1 MSLKQTE
8 DVLDGRTLGRLDR
21 WRNARALFVRP
32 DGAEAERAVALAFG
46 RRWSRAQVYGR
57 ARRLLLES
65 EPEAFLDRMQD
76 TLGPLANNVRVAPE
90 DPRQTKWDAISN
102 LAPLSRA
109 KSEVRALWFADLLRG
124 GDFFAKF
131 QPIAELV
138 DGDLIG
144 YEGLLRGHTDS
155 TASRPSAEMFPA
167 ARALRVERPFET
179 LSWLSVLESAASLPR
194 ESRLFLNVNPLLF
207 GDAPDG
213 LHGLWQA
220 LDEFSFPASR
230 LVLDLVEVENVS
242 SLDGLSRTVAQAR
255 ERGAAVALD
264 DVTSPYRTI
273 QLCEAFRPQW
283 AKVDCDITRGVAR
296 DVRRRTILKF
306 FGRLARH
313 FSFGLIAEGVENA
326 ADLEVCQAAGVVA
339 AQGYFIGHPK
349 PEPEAPEAAFL
360 DWIASRGGSP
370 TEDSDEKVE
379 ASETEERAS

>member
-1 MSLKQTE
+1 
-8 DVLDGRTLGRLDR
+8 
-21 WRNARALFVRP
+21 
-32 DGAEAERAVALAFG
+32 
-46 RRWSRAQVYGR
+46 
-57 ARRLLLES
+57 
-65 EPEAFLDRMQD
+65 MQD
-76 TLGPLANNVRVAPE
+76 TLGPLAHLVRVAPE

-138 DGDLIG
+138 DGDVIG

-155 TASRPSAEMFPA
+155 TSRPSAEMFPA

-179 LSWLSVLESAASLPR
+179 LSWLSVLESASALPR
-194 ESRLFLNVNPLLF
+194 ESRLFLNVNPQLF
-207 GDAPDG
+207 GDSPDA
-213 LHGLWQA
+213 LEGLWRA
-220 LDEFSFPASR
+220 LDDFSFPASR

-242 SLDGLSRTVAQAR
+242 SLEGLARTVAQAR
-255 ERGAAVALD
+255 ERGAAIALD

-313 FSFGLIAEGVENA
+313 FAFGLIAEGVENA
-326 ADLEVCQAAGVVA
+326 ADLDACLGAGVVA

-349 PEPEAPEAAFL
+349 SEPEAPEAAFF

-370 TEDSDEKVE
+370 TEDSEEKIE
-379 ASETEERAS
+379 APETEERAS

>member
-1 MSLKQTE
+1 LIELKQTE
-8 DVLDGRTLGRLDR
+8 GVLDGRTLGRLDR
-21 WRNARALFVRP
+21 WRYARALFVRP

-46 RRWSRAQVYGR
+46 RRWARAQVYGR

-76 TLGPLANNVRVAPE
+76 TLGPLASNVRVAPE

-102 LAPLSRA
+102 LAPLSCA
-109 KSEVRALWFADLLRG
+109 KSEVRALWFADLLRE

-131 QPIAELV
+131 QPIAELA
-138 DGDLIG
+138 DGDVIG
-144 YEGLLRGHTDS
+144 YEGLLRAHTDS
-155 TASRPSAEMFPA
+155 TSRPSAEMFPA

-179 LSWLSVLESAASLPR
+179 LSWLSVLESASGLPR
-194 ESRLFLNVNPLLF
+194 ESQLFLNVNPQLF
-207 GDAPDG
+207 SDTSTGLDG
-213 LHGLWQA
+213 LWRA

-230 LVLDLVEVENVS
+230 LVLDLVEVEKVS
-242 SLDGLSRTVAQAR
+242 SLENLALTVAGAR
-255 ERGAAVALD
+255 ERGASVALD

-296 DVRRRTILKF
+296 DARRRSILKF
-306 FGRLARH
+306 FSRLARH
-313 FSFGLIAEGVENA
+313 FSFGLIAEGVENS
-326 ADLEVCQAAGVVA
+326 ADLDVCQAAGVVA

-370 TEDSDEKVE
+370 TESSEEDSD
-379 ASETEERAS
+379 APQTEERAS